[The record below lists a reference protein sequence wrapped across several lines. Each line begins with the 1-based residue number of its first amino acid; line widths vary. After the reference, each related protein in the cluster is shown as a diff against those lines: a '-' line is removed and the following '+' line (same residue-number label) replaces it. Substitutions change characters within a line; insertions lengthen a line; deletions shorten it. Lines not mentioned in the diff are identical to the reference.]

1 MEAAR
6 VADPADPAAPLGRLA
21 EDVSALLEAALW
33 GCSDADVVEMLAGVE
48 VQARRLYAVSVR
60 LLGEVSQRGC
70 AGDFGATS
78 TAGLLRGRVNV
89 SPADA
94 TARDRAADVLLPR
107 RTPCGEV
114 APPALPQAAAALGR
128 GAIGAGHV
136 QVIVDALRRLPAGVD
151 DATRQRAG
159 QWLTEQ
165 ARIHD
170 PMILRNLA
178 RHLREALDP
187 DGAAPADLSHRR
199 ELSWHTD
206 RDGLTTGRLCL
217 DPEGAE
223 TVRAALDPLMSPA
236 PAATGGRDLRT
247 VGQRRG
253 DALVELARRALT
265 DGGLPTNGGVRP
277 QVVVT
282 MGLDDLRDR
291 SGSGRY
297 DTGSPVDAATARR
310 IGCDSR
316 VIPAVLSGGSV
327 PLDVGR
333 AAYTVPPSL
342 RRALILRD
350 RGCSFPGC
358 DRPAAWCEAHHV
370 RHWVDG
376 GETALPNLVLLCARH
391 HHIVH
396 ANGWRI
402 RVAADGRP
410 DFSPPGNGPPRRNQ
424 LHHLDQIRLPRPA

>member
-78 TAGLLRGRVNV
+78 TAGVLRGRVNV

-114 APPALPQAAAALGR
+114 APPALPQAAAALAR

-199 ELSWHTD
+199 KLSWHTD

-253 DALVELARRALT
+253 DALVELARRALA
-265 DGGLPTNGGVRP
+265 DGGLPTNGGAARRSWSP
-277 QVVVT
+277 WAWTTCVT
-282 MGLDDLRDR
+282 AAGPAATTPAAR
-291 SGSGRY
+291 STRRRRGGSGA
-297 DTGSPVDAATARR
+297 TLGSSPPS
-310 IGCDSR
+310 C
-316 VIPAVLSGGSV
+316 PEGSV

-376 GETALPNLVLLCARH
+376 GETALPNLVL
-391 HHIVH
+391 
-396 ANGWRI
+396 
-402 RVAADGRP
+402 
-410 DFSPPGNGPPRRNQ
+410 
-424 LHHLDQIRLPRPA
+424 